1 MRDMYRR
8 IYSELKSGN
17 GVTMMSLYS
26 SSGSTPRK
34 EGAKM
39 AYFADSTTLGTV
51 GGGAIEHN
59 CITLAKD
66 MGVDSDAFTKSYI
79 LRHDEKCDIGMVC
92 GGDAQIYFQY
102 FDATERNIALFE
114 RVCDVIE
121 HNTRAWLVS
130 DMKEDTV
137 GLYTDNGYEFISVD
151 ADLSQCYRSKAVL
164 SDNRYYIEPLTQ
176 SGVVYVFG
184 GGHVSQALV
193 PFLTSTD
200 FRVVVYEDNIKFA
213 DRALFP
219 TADNVV
225 NASFLEINENVEIVK
240 DDYAIILTRGHKSD
254 NDVLTQVLSRHP
266 QYLGVIGSSK
276 KVRSM
281 HEYLLNVGFDKAE
294 IERIHSPIGMQIG
307 AQTPSEIAVSITAQ
321 LINHR
326 ANMQNA

>member
-1 MRDMYRR
+1 MRDMYRK
-8 IYSELKSGN
+8 IYSELTSSR
-17 GVTMMSLYS
+17 GVTVMSLYS

-34 EGAKM
+34 KGAKM
-39 AYFADSTTLGTV
+39 VCFADGTTLGTV

-59 CITLAKD
+59 CIALAKD
-66 MGVDSDAFTKSYI
+66 MGSGSDAFTKSYI

-92 GGDAQIYFQY
+92 GGDAQIYFRY

-114 RVCDVIE
+114 RVCQVIE
-121 HNTRAWLVS
+121 HNTRAWMIS
-130 DMKEDTV
+130 DMSEDTV
-137 GLYTDNGYEFISVD
+137 GIYTDDGYEFISVD

-184 GGHVSQALV
+184 GGHVAQALV

-213 DRALFP
+213 DRALFL
-219 TADNVV
+219 TADDVV
-225 NASFLEINENVEIVK
+225 NASFLEINENVEITT
-240 DDYAIILTRGHKSD
+240 DDYVVILTRGHKSD
-254 NDVLTQVLSRHP
+254 NDVLSQVLSKHP
-266 QYLGVIGSSK
+266 QYLGVIGSKK

-281 HEYLLNVGFDKAE
+281 HEYLSDRGFDKDE
-294 IERIHSPIGMQIG
+294 IERIHSPIGIEIG

-326 ANMQNA
+326 ANMQNR